1 MRKAKVFA
9 AAAAALILVGAAGWA
24 VSNSQARVP
33 TPTTVQIDTISVMTS
48 AKNLPTEQFD
58 DYSFVFN

>member
-9 AAAAALILVGAAGWA
+9 AAAALILAVAAGWA
-24 VSNSQARVP
+24 VSGSQARVP
-33 TPTTVQIDTISVMTS
+33 TPTTVQIDTISAMTS
-48 AKNLPTEQFD
+48 AKNLPTEHFD